1 MNREHQLARLR
12 AEHDPWDIVVIGGGA
27 TGLGIAVDAAAR
39 GHRVALLERGDFA
52 EGTSSR
58 STKLV
63 HGGVRYLQQ
72 GRLGL
77 VREALRERGRLLR
90 NAPQLVRPLPFI
102 VPAYH
107 WWEAPWYGLGL
118 ALYDRL
124 AGETGFGRSFQVDRS
139 RVLASLPNI
148 APTGL
153 RGGVRY
159 VDGQFDDAALAIAL
173 ARLAAAEGAALV
185 NYCTVVALHKEGG
198 RVCGVEALDQ
208 ESGET
213 LTLAARVVINATG
226 PFSDA
231 IRQLDSPQA
240 SPLIAPSQGCH
251 LVLPGHFLG
260 GDSALLVPRTPDGR
274 VIFLIPWH
282 GRVLVGTTDTPV
294 SEVSARPRPQAA
306 EIDFLLQT
314 ANRYLARPAGV
325 GDILSVFAGIRPL
338 IGDGTAS
345 SAARSREH
353 WLQADASS
361 GLITVAGGKWT
372 TYRQMAEDSVN
383 LAERSGPLSARSCR
397 TATLAIPA
405 ATDASDA
412 PAMNPALPLTADDV
426 RRACQQEMARRLSDV
441 LVRRCPCL
449 LLNAA
454 ASAQVAPQVAALMAS
469 ELGWDAAWVQREL
482 GDFEQLVQAALPA
495 AD

>member
-1 MNREHQLARLR
+1 MNREQQLARLR
-12 AEHDPWDIVVIGGGA
+12 AERDPWDIVVIGGGA

-39 GHRVALLERGDFA
+39 SHRVALLERGDFA

-72 GRLGL
+72 GRIGL

-102 VPAYH
+102 VPAYR

-124 AGETGFGRSFQVDRS
+124 AGAAGFGRSFQVDRS
-139 RVLASLPNI
+139 RVLTALPNI

-173 ARLAAAEGAALV
+173 ARLAVAEGAALA
-185 NYCTVVALHKEGG
+185 NYCAVVALRKEGG
-198 RVCGVEALDQ
+198 RICGVEALDQ

-231 IRQLDSPQA
+231 IRRLDAPQA
-240 SPLIAPSQGCH
+240 APLIAPSQGCH

-294 SEVSARPRPQAA
+294 AEVSARPRPQAA

-325 GDILSVFAGIRPL
+325 EDILSVFAGIRPL

-353 WLQADASS
+353 WLQADADS

-372 TYRQMAEDSVN
+372 TYRQMAEDAVN
-383 LAERSGPLSARSCR
+383 LAERSGPLSAHPCR

-405 ATDASDA
+405 SVVAPDAA
-412 PAMNPALPLTADDV
+412 PLHPALPITTDDV

-441 LVRRCPCL
+441 LVRRHPCL
-449 LLNAA
+449 LLDAA
-454 ASAQVAPQVAALMAS
+454 ASAQLAPQVATLMAA
-469 ELGWDAAWVQREL
+469 ELGRDAAWVQREID
-482 GDFEQLVQAALPA
+482 DFEQLAQAALPA